1 MLSHF
6 NTAEVLKSSAL
17 SMMAKANN
25 ELFLSVVV
33 VLISFAFGE
42 GESIFDFQLCVLS
55 DLYVVCVDCSL

>member
-1 MLSHF
+1 M
-6 NTAEVLKSSAL
+6 LKSSAL

-42 GESIFDFQLCVLS
+42 GESIFDFQLCVLR